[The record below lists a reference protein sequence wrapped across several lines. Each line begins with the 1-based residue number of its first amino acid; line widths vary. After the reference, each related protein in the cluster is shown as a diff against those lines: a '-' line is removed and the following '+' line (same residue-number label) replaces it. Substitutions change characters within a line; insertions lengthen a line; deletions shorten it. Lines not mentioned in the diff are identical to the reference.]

1 MNKRINLNSAMRKI
15 FNSKVLYVCVLPS
28 KKHITK
34 EIDAF
39 FKSVTLYE
47 KNGKKCFSTKNIF
60 ESNVHTPKNELSIVN
75 WEWDTNEI
83 YLDKSLIKINYK
95 KSIIWSINIIERR
108 LRENFSGNSFVISF
122 CIQSGRFRNINIR
135 IFQDLGY
142 SLLNENL
149 DEYSQPILQV
159 YLKT

>member
-1 MNKRINLNSAMRKI
+1 MNKRINLNSAMSNV
-15 FNSKVLYVCVLPS
+15 FNSKFLYGCVLPS
-28 KKHITK
+28 KKHIAE

-47 KNGKKCFSTKNIF
+47 KNGQKCFSTKNIF
-60 ESNVHTPKNELSIVN
+60 ESNVCIPPNELSIVN

-95 KSIIWSINIIERR
+95 KAIIWSINIIERA
-108 LRENFSGNSFVISF
+108 LQENFSGNSFVISF

-135 IFQDLGY
+135 ICQDLGY

-149 DEYSQPILQV
+149 DEYSQPVLQV